1 VSESGVSI
9 MLVSSLYSAL
19 LEIYTATEKNR
30 RSKTILQNGCAF
42 VSLAHKV
49 YNQVMIGHAQ

>member
-19 LEIYTATEKNR
+19 LCR
-30 RSKTILQNGCAF
+30 G
-42 VSLAHKV
+42 
-49 YNQVMIGHAQ
+49 